1 MSEFITKKQPSST
14 LVTITDQ
21 LELKLIEIITNNY
34 KPSTSELNDDDG
46 KSEISKDFS
55 TKCESYIANAD
66 ALNLIRTILKT
77 KDAMNTLFQLDPI
90 DDCISSFSIL
100 CNLLSKLDHDND
112 DNNKGDANASMDI
125 CKEVVS
131 VISSRDYDIDVSKR
145 IVLLFTLYNL
155 RCNGN
160 EKCYLLSCIIALCSS
175 TPSSSL
181 LLLQQQHQ
189 QHSSV
194 ISSTT
199 VKDDIKDNDSA
210 GISSSS
216 LVSDMIQVDRINQV
230 LTEWDVDVSNRQLLF
245 KSIVDAM
252 KKITLMGGNDACN
265 ATTAAATDADEEDEK
280 HALSSDDIYHAQC
293 MRQKYLLLIIETHA
307 DSSKVDKLVLEYA
320 EEASLG
326 AIRDPITLFNEQ
338 RGMLG
343 YQVIKKLQST
353 NKPLYDL
360 LNIFQV
366 GTLEDYQT
374 FLNKNPNAFTALNLV
389 QDDCLRHIRLLTF
402 LSLASQGY
410 KEIPYKTVAD
420 KLQIPLDDVE
430 SWVISAVSY
439 NLVTAK
445 MDQLEEVVMVEK
457 YLVRSFGF
465 GTQEWKELHMKLLE
479 WKDHVKFVLD
489 GLKECDNVQ
498 SQVLSTTTN

>member
-1 MSEFITKKQPSST
+1 MSEVVTKKQPSST

-34 KPSTSELNDDDG
+34 KPSTSNANDDG
-46 KSEISKDFS
+46 KSELSKDFS

-100 CNLLSKLDHDND
+100 CNLLSKLDHEND
-112 DNNKGDANASMDI
+112 DNKKSNANASMDI
-125 CKEVVS
+125 CKEVVA

-160 EKCYLLSCIIALCSS
+160 EKCYLLSCIIGLCSS

-189 QHSSV
+189 QHSS
-194 ISSTT
+194 TT
-199 VKDDIKDNDSA
+199 LKDDIKDNDSS

-230 LTEWDVDVSNRQLLF
+230 LTEWDVDVCNRQLLF
-245 KSIVDAM
+245 KSVVDAM
-252 KKITLMGGNDACN
+252 KKITLMGGN
-265 ATTAAATDADEEDEK
+265 ATTAASDGDEEDEK
-280 HALSSDDIYHAQC
+280 HALSSDDIYHAEC
-293 MRQKYLLLIIETHA
+293 MRQKYLLLIIETHT

-343 YQVIKKLQST
+343 YEVIKKLQST

-389 QDDCLRHIRLLTF
+389 QEDCLRHIRLLTF

-479 WKDHVKFVLD
+479 WKEHVKFVLD